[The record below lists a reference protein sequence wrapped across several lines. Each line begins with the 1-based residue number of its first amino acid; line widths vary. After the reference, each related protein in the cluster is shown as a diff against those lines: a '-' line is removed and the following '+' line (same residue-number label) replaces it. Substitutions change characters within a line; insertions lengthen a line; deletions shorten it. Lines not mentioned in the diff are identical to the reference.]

1 MSDVAPSTAT
11 VPVRLIFADHGSFHE
26 TRVRLPGEA
35 LARYERLVDALRE
48 DEAITAGMYVDR
60 KRLVAAFVEK
70 D

>member
-1 MSDVAPSTAT
+1 MSDVAPAT
-11 VPVRLIFADHGSFHE
+11 DSVPVRLIFADHGSFHE
-26 TRVRLPGEA
+26 TTVRLPGEV
-35 LARYERLVDALRE
+35 LARYERLVDAIRE